1 MMILEGKICKKQ
13 KINIKNSAVQIFLG
27 SSFSSLL
34 GFLMHCESSSILLSL
49 SKNRGRVPSVN
60 LIRLTAKTGLIP

>member
-1 MMILEGKICKKQ
+1 
-13 KINIKNSAVQIFLG
+13 
-27 SSFSSLL
+27 
-34 GFLMHCESSSILLSL
+34 MHWESSSILLSL